1 VTRVQSYGAVVTRR
15 RGLQFGVLGPLE
27 ASRDGVGLDLGPR
40 KQRAVLALLLLNAN
54 RVVATE
60 RLIDA
65 LWGDSPPESA
75 RSALQVYV
83 AGLRKALGSD
93 GEALRTRAPGYVLDV
108 EPDALDLAHFDELRA
123 AARASTDNER
133 RAVLLA
139 EALSLWRDN
148 PLAELKSEPFSIT
161 AVAQLEELRLEVLEE
176 RIDADLALGR
186 YAGLVSELD
195 ALVAEHPYRER
206 LRAQLMIALY
216 GSGRQAEALQTYQ
229 YARHALSEEL
239 GLRPGQELRDLEAA
253 ILRQDE
259 SLIGR
264 QAGRRP
270 AAGPAASE
278 PGEGDLG
285 SVTVL
290 FPDGAPELAPQ
301 PSRRERRLPR
311 LRRRWAVLLAA
322 ALGLLAAAAGA
333 LSIRD
338 GPAPIVVPPN
348 SLAIIDPKTDRV
360 VAGLGVGIRPGP
372 IALGGGSLWV
382 GNLDDGT
389 VSRIDPATRRL
400 VRTITLGA
408 TPTGLAW
415 GAGSLWVAYGIRGEL
430 ARVDPRFNHGQVT
443 KTVRITGKSL
453 YYPTGSVAWA
463 GSSVWA
469 VFGNST
475 LARVDAATGRR
486 MGLALAGAGPV
497 AVVVQSGSIWVSN
510 SGDSTVLRFDPNTF
524 EQGPV
529 QMPISVAGNP
539 SGMAADE
546 GAIWVANTG
555 DDVVT
560 RIDAGSRSP
569 FQIPVGDG
577 PTAVALGAG
586 AVWVANTAAGTV
598 SRIDPKTKAVVS
610 TIRVGSA
617 PSGIVVAAGMVWVAV
632 QAR

>member
-1 VTRVQSYGAVVTRR
+1 VTHVQSSEAVVTGR
-15 RGLQFGVLGPLE
+15 RGLEFRVLGPLE

-54 RVVATE
+54 RVVATD
-60 RLIDA
+60 RLIDD

-93 GEALRTRAPGYVLDV
+93 GEVLRTRAPGYVLEV
-108 EPDALDLAHFDELRA
+108 EPDALDLARFARLRA
-123 AARASTDNER
+123 EARASTDEER
-133 RAVLLA
+133 RAALLD
-139 EALSLWRDN
+139 EALALWRDS
-148 PLAELKSEPFSIT
+148 PLAELKSEPFSLT

-216 GSGRQAEALQTYQ
+216 RSGRQAEALQVYQ
-229 YARHALSEEL
+229 DGRHALSEEL

-259 SLIGR
+259 ALTGR
-264 QAGRRP
+264 PAGRRP
-270 AAGPAASE
+270 AAEPAVSQPRE
-278 PGEGDLG
+278 DDLG
-285 SVTVL
+285 SVTIL
-290 FPDGAPELAPQ
+290 FPDGAPHSGQ
-301 PSRRERRLPR
+301 PHRRPHRLPR
-311 LRRRWAVLLAA
+311 LRLRWAVLLAA
-322 ALGLLAAAAGA
+322 VLGLLAAAGAA

-338 GPAPIVVPPN
+338 GPAPIIVPAN

-360 VAGLGVGIRPGP
+360 VVGLNVGIRPGP
-372 IALGGGSLWV
+372 IAAGGGSIWV
-382 GNLDDGT
+382 GNLDDRT
-389 VSRIDPATRRL
+389 VSRIDPASRRL
-400 VRTITLGA
+400 VRTITLEA

-415 GAGSLWVAYGIRGEL
+415 AAGALWVVYGMRGEL
-430 ARVDPRFNHGQVT
+430 ARVDPRFNQVT
-443 KTVRITGKSL
+443 KTVPITGKSL

-463 GSSVWA
+463 GDSVWA

-475 LARVDAATGRR
+475 LARVDAATGRTL
-486 MGLALAGAGPV
+486 GSTLAGEGPF
-497 AVVVQSGSIWVSN
+497 AVVVHGGSIWVSN
-510 SGDSTVLRFDPNTF
+510 SGDSTVRRFDPNTF

-529 QMPISVAGNP
+529 QTVSVARKP
-539 SGMAADE
+539 SGMAAGE

-577 PTAVALGAG
+577 PSAVALGAG
-586 AVWVANTAAGTV
+586 ALWVTNTAAGTV
-598 SRIDPKTKAVVS
+598 SRIDPETKTVVS
-610 TIRVGSA
+610 TIRVGGA
-617 PSGIVVAAGMVWVAV
+617 PSGIAVADGFVWVAV
-632 QAR
+632 QAP